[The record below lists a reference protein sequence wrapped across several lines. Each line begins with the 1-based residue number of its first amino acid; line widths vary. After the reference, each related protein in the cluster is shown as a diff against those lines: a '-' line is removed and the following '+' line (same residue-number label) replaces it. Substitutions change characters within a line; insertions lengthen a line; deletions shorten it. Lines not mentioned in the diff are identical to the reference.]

1 MQDELLPS
9 EVEQV
14 ESVSGTT
21 RVWRDAKRPLKA
33 SLLIVTK
40 LILSLYEPASPSTI
54 AKTQSTLSRLQSSP
68 QAWTLAHHL
77 LGRPDDKVKFFGA
90 LTIIVKLNTEK
101 YAFPPSAL
109 LRAEL

>member
-1 MQDELLPS
+1 MSSYPQRLSKLNRL
-9 EVEQV
+9 VFA
-14 ESVSGTT
+14 
-21 RVWRDAKRPLKA
+21 RVDVIQRPLEA
-33 SLLIVTK
+33 SPLIVTK

-101 YAFPPSAL
+101 YVLLSAWMC
-109 LRAEL
+109 AEL